1 VRLLAALAVA
11 LVALVALALTGYR
24 LLPAWYAES
33 VPAVVARQVYPLE
46 HEETIRETAARHG
59 VDPALVAAVIYQES
73 SFRETV
79 VSESG
84 AIGLMQVT
92 PATAEDIARR
102 TGGVR
107 FETRDLEDPEINIR
121 YGTDQLRHLLER
133 YEGDEAAALAA
144 YHAGPGSV
152 DGWLRAAGTGDLELA
167 DIAFADTRAYVE
179 RVGRLRT
186 IYRRAWG
193 DALDTRT

>member
-1 VRLLAALAVA
+1 MKPLAAVGLVLAAFAA
-11 LVALVALALTGYR
+11 LVLAGYR

-46 HEETIRETAARHG
+46 HEATIRETAARHG

-152 DGWLRAAGTGDLELA
+152 DGWLRAAGSDELELA

-193 DALDTRT
+193 DALDTRS

>member
-1 VRLLAALAVA
+1 MKLLAAVGL
-11 LVALVALALTGYR
+11 ALVALAALALAGYR
-24 LLPAWYAES
+24 MLPAWYAEA

-46 HEETIRETAARHG
+46 HEAAIRETATRHG

-152 DGWLRAAGTGDLELA
+152 DGWLRAAGTDDLALA

-193 DALDTRT
+193 DALDARS